1 MIEVTAAPAIPE
13 DFLALI
19 LDHVK
24 VETGDEEDAFGDLVE
39 AYAEA
44 AIARVEAMS
53 GRMLFTR
60 TLRLTV
66 DAFGTALELPASPVE
81 SVTSVTYTDADGAS
95 QTLAGAAYALVERT
109 ETPKLYPAFG
119 TTWPTVRDF
128 PGSIVVV
135 FLAGYGDE
143 TADVPAP
150 LRQAVLQTV
159 ADWMRFGG
167 SVTMTAT
174 SELPESAF
182 RACLPF
188 RREWA

>member
-1 MIEVTAAPAIPE
+1 MIEVTTAPAIPA
-13 DFLALI
+13 DLLALV

-39 AYAEA
+39 SYLEA

-66 DAFGTALELPASPVE
+66 DAFGTALELPASPVQ
-81 SVTSVTYTDADGAS
+81 SVTSVAYTDADGAS
-95 QTLAGAAYALVERT
+95 QTLAGSAYALIDKT
-109 ETPKLYPAFG
+109 ETPTLYPVYG
-119 TTWPTVRDF
+119 TEWPTVRDF
-128 PGSIVVV
+128 PGSVVVV
-135 FLAGYGDE
+135 FVAGYGNE
-143 TADVPAP
+143 TSDVPAP

-167 SVTMTAT
+167 SVAMTAT
-174 SELPESAF
+174 SELPESAY
-182 RACLPF
+182 RACLSF